1 MFSTE
6 ELDQIRRQ
14 GAQWREKNAG
24 KQERKAS
31 YKTLSQIPVETV
43 YTPEHLES
51 VDFGADVGL
60 PGEFP
65 YLRGVHPGG
74 YRDRLWTMRMFAG
87 FGLPEETNQRFRFLL
102 DNGQTGLSTAFDMPT
117 LYGYDTDDPRAAGEF
132 GKCGVAVSSLAD
144 METLFD
150 GIPLGQVTTSMTIN
164 SPAAII
170 WAMYIVVAEKQ
181 GVPLTGLAVPCR
193 TTF

>member
-6 ELDQIRRQ
+6 ELDRIRQQ
-14 GAQWREKNAG
+14 GQLWREKNSDRS
-24 KQERKAS
+24 ERKAA

-43 YTPEHLES
+43 YTPEDLE
-51 VDFGADVGL
+51 GADYLDEIGL

-102 DNGQTGLSTAFDMPT
+102 DKGQTGLSVAFDMPT
-117 LYGYDTDDPRAAGEF
+117 LYGYDTDDPRAMGEF
-132 GKCGVAVSSLAD
+132 G
-144 METLFD
+144 
-150 GIPLGQVTTSMTIN
+150 
-164 SPAAII
+164 
-170 WAMYIVVAEKQ
+170 
-181 GVPLTGLAVPCR
+181 
-193 TTF
+193 